1 LSTLPVKP
9 WSYVVLALIGEGGAG
24 PHDLVDMM
32 RRGGR
37 RFYAAAPSQV
47 YAEPKRLAGLGYVT
61 AEKAAGQTHER
72 TVYRLT
78 DAGREALAAWA
89 AEPTPFARIQSEA
102 NVRLLAGGLVADD
115 ALAASLLALR
125 AEVDDLDALLTES
138 ERALG
143 ALPEERRRY
152 LRLSFGLGRRFLD
165 AHRDWLDD
173 VERELGGGPGAAP

>member
-1 LSTLPVKP
+1 MSTLPLKP

-37 RFYAAAPSQV
+37 VFYAAAPSQI
-47 YAEPKRLAGLGYVT
+47 YAEPKRLAELGHVT

-78 DAGREALAAWA
+78 ETGREALAAWA

-102 NVRLLAGGLVADD
+102 NARLLAGGLVDD
-115 ALAASLLALR
+115 EDLMASLLSLR
-125 AEVDDLDALLTES
+125 AEIEELDGLLAES
-138 ERALG
+138 ERALE

-152 LRLSFGLGRRFLD
+152 LRLSYGLGRRLLD
-165 AHRDWLDD
+165 AHRGWLDE
-173 VERELGGGPGAAP
+173 VERELSGGS